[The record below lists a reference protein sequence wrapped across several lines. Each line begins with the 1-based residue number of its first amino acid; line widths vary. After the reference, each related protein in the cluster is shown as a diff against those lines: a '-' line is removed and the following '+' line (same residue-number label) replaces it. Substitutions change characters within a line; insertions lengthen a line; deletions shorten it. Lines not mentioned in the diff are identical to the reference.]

1 VASFTFPRLLA
12 YGDGGFRFSDGRR
25 EGSVRVINGEVAAW
39 AATSVRDLKP
49 EDFDAFFAAEPRPDF
64 VLLGTGARIAPAP
77 EEVRARFRAAAF
89 GLEVMDTPAASRV
102 YSTLLNEGRR
112 FAAALIAVG

>member
-1 VASFTFPRLLA
+1 MATFTFPRLLA

-25 EGSVRVINGEVAAW
+25 EGSVSVINGEVAVW
-39 AATSVRDLKP
+39 RAATVGALEP
-49 EDFDAFFAAEPRPDF
+49 EDFDAFFAADPRPDF
-64 VLLGTGARIAPAP
+64 VLLGTGRRIAPAP
-77 EEVRARFRAAAF
+77 EAVRARFRAAAF

-112 FAAALIAVG
+112 FAAALIAI